1 MRIFKSK
8 VLLIIITFQN
18 VMDETGIAVGQMKE
32 IKRDYVNISG
42 RELQASVDEQKR
54 RVEVVYEEPQ
64 RIQQG
69 VVYVLPDGKRA
80 WIYKLS

>member
-8 VLLIIITFQN
+8 VLLTIITFQN
-18 VMDETGIAVGQMKE
+18 VMDETGIAIGQMKE

-42 RELQASVDEQKR
+42 RELQTSVDEQKR
-54 RVEVVYEEPQ
+54 KVEVVYEEPQ

>member
-69 VVYVLPDGKRA
+69 VVYVLLDGKRA

>member
-8 VLLIIITFQN
+8 VLLTIITFQN
-18 VMDETGIAVGQMKE
+18 VMDETGIAIGQMKE
-32 IKRDYVNISG
+32 VKRDYVNISG

-54 RVEVVYEEPQ
+54 KVEVVYEEPQ

-80 WIYKLS
+80 WIYKLN

>member
-32 IKRDYVNISG
+32 MKRDYVNISG